1 MLFENVLQ
9 AIGNTPLIK
18 IKGFTS
24 EEDGEIF
31 AKAECFN
38 VGGSIK
44 TRTAFN
50 MIRDAESHGKLKNGS
65 HIVEISSGNQG
76 VGLALVG
83 AVLGYKVTVIMPDS
97 VSEER
102 RKIIKSYGAKVLLV
116 KDNNDIGKCV
126 EDCFKLAME
135 MKKADKSIFI
145 PDQFSNEA
153 NCEAHEKFTAK
164 EIIDDLNGNIDG
176 FCVGIGSGGSITGI
190 GRALKKIN
198 PNVEIWAVEPENS
211 AVLSGGKRGS
221 HFQMGIGDGIIP
233 EILDVNLISN
243 IIKVSD
249 EMAIN
254 SAKMIAR
261 TNGLLCGITS
271 GSNLIGSIL
280 LAKKLGK
287 GKRVVTVFPDT
298 GERYFST
305 PLFAR

>member
-9 AIGNTPLIK
+9 AIGNTPLIR
-18 IKGFTS
+18 IKGFTG
-24 EEDGEIF
+24 EDDGEIY
-31 AKAECFN
+31 AKAECCN

-97 VSEER
+97 VSAER

-221 HFQMGIGDGIIP
+221 HLQMGIGDGIIP

-249 EMAIN
+249 EKAIN

-305 PLFAR
+305 PLFDR

>member
-116 KDNNDIGKCV
+116 KDNNDMGKCV

-221 HFQMGIGDGIIP
+221 HLQMGIGDGIIP

>member
-76 VGLALVG
+76 VGIALVG

-116 KDNNDIGKCV
+116 KDNNDLGKCV
-126 EDCFKLAME
+126 EDCFKLVKE
-135 MKKADKSIFI
+135 MKNADESIFI

-221 HFQMGIGDGIIP
+221 HLQMGIGDGIIP